1 MLLSIVKL
9 LYLLVY
15 SVIASQP
22 IFYVLAL
29 SRVQKQMRPASYIE
43 MRNLIDKEIEIGLKI
58 TYYSL
63 LALSI
68 TITALHVMQSDKLY
82 IITSVVS
89 LVTIISDLFLAVKRN
104 VPINSKIR
112 EWTPENYPADWYQ
125 YRDKWFYYFNL
136 RKTLIII
143 GFVSAFV
150 GIIF

>member
-29 SRVQKQMRPASYIE
+29 SKVQKQMQPSSYIE

-58 TYYSL
+58 AYYSL

-68 TITALHVMQSDKLY
+68 TITSLHVMESDKLY

-89 LVTIISDLFLAVKRN
+89 LVTIIADLFLAVKRN
-104 VPINSKIR
+104 VPINAKIR
-112 EWTPENYPADWYQ
+112 EWTPESYPADWHQ
-125 YRDKWFYYFNL
+125 YRDKWFYFFNL
-136 RKTLIII
+136 RKSLIII
-143 GFVSAFV
+143 GFVSALV